1 MTYLR
6 RAVKYFIQLSMI
18 FAAIIAV
25 LMLSGMVSKD
35 VNLAFRSGWNSV
47 YGILAAFAAMG
58 AIYPLFGY
66 GKRQIKAPGEPAEH
80 WGAIE
85 ESLEGRGYVKAGEA
99 EDGSRR
105 YHLSNPVNRAAR
117 LWEDTI
123 TLTPVL
129 GGFQAEGLARD
140 LARVVTSI
148 DHKINRYE

>member
-1 MTYLR
+1 MGEYDMEYEIVNATEADR
-6 RAVKYFIQLSMI
+6 EEVLSLYKSQI
-18 FAAIIAV
+18 GREFCPWDEDYPSNETIDWDFERDALFV
-25 LMLSGMVSKD
+25 LKSE
-35 VNLAFRSGWNSV
+35 
-47 YGILAAFAAMG
+47 
-58 AIYPLFGY
+58 
-66 GKRQIKAPGEPAEH
+66 GKIKAAGDPAEH

-85 ESLEGRGYVKAGEA
+85 EILEGRGYVKAGET